1 MHSRTPYKAFSSGCD
16 LVAHVNFL
24 KHHLCK
30 EGRCHGASAPKTPT
44 GLVSATAIPVTDRTL
59 SPRRTPF
66 IRLIVLSV
74 DRMSA

>member
-1 MHSRTPYKAFSSGCD
+1 MAAY
-16 LVAHVNFL
+16 VNFL
-24 KHHLCK
+24 KHHLCRRGTARK
-30 EGRCHGASAPKTPT
+30 VAVMAPVL